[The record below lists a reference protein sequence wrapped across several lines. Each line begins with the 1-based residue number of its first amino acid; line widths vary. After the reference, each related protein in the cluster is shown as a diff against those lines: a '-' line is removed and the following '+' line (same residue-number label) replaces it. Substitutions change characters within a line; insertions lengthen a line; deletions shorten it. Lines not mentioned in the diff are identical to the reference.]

1 MPAGFYRATA
11 IVTGTDMRQ
20 RLSGFADCLTQV
32 LLKLT
37 GQPSIRGNAAVTSLT
52 ERADTL
58 VDHFVYVDPR
68 AALLH
73 HDDQGTYDRPHE
85 LTVWFRPGAVDDAI
99 QGLGLRIW
107 HEPRPVLV
115 PIVLVRTKAPE
126 PFLLSAEAPEGVAMR
141 TALVRIAGG
150 FGVGVHFP
158 TVDELAAWGVDTLGP
173 PNPLGRP
180 PALRMWVLGTL
191 SFDVREMGWT
201 GDWSSTWDGVEHH
214 WEIHGVSFDQAFDH
228 MGSGAVALAAGTGSP

>member
-20 RLSGFADCLTQV
+20 RSSGFADCLTQV

-37 GQPSIRGNAAVTSLT
+37 GQPTIRGNAAVKSLT
-52 ERADTL
+52 EHADTL

-73 HDDQGTYDRPHE
+73 HDDQGTYDRLHE
-85 LTVWFRPGAVDDAI
+85 LTVWFEPSAVDDAI
-99 QGLGLRIW
+99 RLLGLSLW

-115 PIVLVRTKAPE
+115 PIVLVRTKDPE

-141 TALVRIAGG
+141 AALVRIASG

-158 TVDELAAWGVDTLGP
+158 TVNELAEWGVDTLGP

-180 PALRMWVLGTL
+180 PELRLWVPGTL
-191 SFDVREMGWT
+191 SFNVREMGWT
-201 GDWSSTWDGVEHH
+201 GNWSLELKGVEHH
-214 WEIHGVSFDQAFDH
+214 WEIHGVSFDQAFDN
-228 MGSGAVALAAGTGSP
+228 MSSGAIELAAGTGSP